1 MTRETKIGMV
11 VASSFLALVGV
22 VVANKL
28 KKPADAKEDAS
39 AQQWITPKDTK
50 VADAGKPET
59 KEKKPTTLPA
69 AFLTEEKPPID
80 LPPASGNVTPPA
92 PPANGGFP
100 GLPGLPD
107 SNPGLPPL
115 AKENGLPGLPP
126 AVPNQNNIE
135 QQLLAQREKEKAKE
149 GFPPLPPAGDGSNPL
164 PKDTGLPP
172 LPKDVGLPG
181 LPKDGGLPPLPKDT
195 GLPPLPK
202 DTGLPP
208 PPSGQEPKEPAKEN
222 NLGLPPFPPAP
233 SGTGNGNPLPPFPP
247 MTNDKKDPLPPPTGS
262 GMPPLPPVGNDNKDP
277 FPPLPPFG
285 SDKKDPAPPVGSG
298 LPPLPPIGSGSKD
311 PLPPIT
317 NDKDKKDPFPPL
329 PPIGSNNPLPPIGSS
344 NPPLPPIGSGNP
356 SPGTNNP
363 LPPLGAEN
371 KNPLPPIGKNTDPL
385 PPIGKPDPMQPVIG
399 LNGNTPPSPPPFS
412 NEKPQPPVGSDPFGA
427 PRVTSF
433 DFTTYKC
440 QPEDTSFDIL
450 STRHYKT
457 AKYAKALELYNRD
470 HPLAKEN
477 LRSTPPRLYPGGDVF
492 IPAPGLLE
500 TKYAAFVG
508 DRPAGPGPGPGSGSG
523 QPVVGLPTVG
533 TPMPL
538 NPNPGAG
545 DSAVGGNEARAYQ
558 VPAGKGQMLFE
569 IAQQTLGNPVRW
581 NEIYR
586 LNPQIR
592 PDQPIPPGTTL
603 RIPAR

>member
-1 MTRETKIGMV
+1 MDVGWSAEEKPMTRETKIGMV

-28 KKPADAKEDAS
+28 KKPADAKEDAA

-50 VADAGKPET
+50 VAEASKE

-69 AFLTEEKPPID
+69 NFLTDEKPPIE
-80 LPPASGNVTPPA
+80 LPPNGSNAVPPPPSGLS
-92 PPANGGFP
+92 
-100 GLPGLPD
+100 GLPGLPEAN
-107 SNPGLPPL
+107 SGLPPV
-115 AKENGLPGLPP
+115 AKDNGLPAFPP
-126 AVPNQNNIE
+126 PVPNPNGNSIE

-149 GFPPLPPAGDGSNPL
+149 GFPPPVSGDGAS
-164 PKDTGLPP
+164 
-172 LPKDVGLPG
+172 
-181 LPKDGGLPPLPKDT
+181 PLPKDT

-202 DTGLPP
+202 DTGLP
-208 PPSGQEPKEPAKEN
+208 SLPKENGLPGFPKDG
-222 NLGLPPFPPAP
+222 GLPPAPKDTGFPPLP
-233 SGTGNGNPLPPFPP
+233 PFGQEKKETPKDNLSGLPPLPPVGSGNNNPAPPFPP
-247 MTNDKKDPLPPPTGS
+247 MTNDKKDPFPPVGS
-262 GMPPLPPVGNDNKDP
+262 NTPPLPPLGTENKDP
-277 FPPLPPFG
+277 VPPLPPFG
-285 SDKKDPAPPVGSG
+285 SEKKDPPPLGANTG
-298 LPPLPPIGSGSKD
+298 LPPLPPVGSNPPVGSSN

-317 NDKDKKDPFPPL
+317 SGKDPFPPIGSNPLPPVPSDKKDPFPPL
-329 PPIGSNNPLPPIGSS
+329 PLVEAK
-344 NPPLPPIGSGNP
+344 NPPLPPIGNP
-356 SPGTNNP
+356 DPKQPVLGQNNP
-363 LPPLGAEN
+363 
-371 KNPLPPIGKNTDPL
+371 
-385 PPIGKPDPMQPVIG
+385 
-399 LNGNTPPSPPPFS
+399 PPPPAFNS
-412 NEKPQPPVGSDPFGA
+412 NEKPQPPIGNDPFGT

-450 STRHYKT
+450 STRHYKS

-477 LRSTPPRLYPGGDVF
+477 LRSTPPKLYPGGDVF
-492 IPAPGLLE
+492 IPSPGVLE

-508 DRPAGPGPGPGSGSG
+508 DRPTGPGPGPGSG

-538 NPNPGAG
+538 SPNPSNPAA
-545 DSAVGGNEARAYQ
+545 DPPVGGAEARAYQ

-592 PDQPIPPGTTL
+592 PDQPIAPGTTL